1 MIDSARILG
10 DFGALHDI
18 EMLSIVQSSFI
29 VIFITRNK
37 H

>member
-18 EMLSIVQSSFI
+18 EMLSSFI